1 MIWKKTQDMMILLLM
16 TFLFRRMM
24 KVQVQKLSM
33 IARKLQKIMKLENEE
48 SSMDNTGEADV
59 FNAVNLQ

>member
-24 KVQVQKLSM
+24 KVQVQKLPM
-33 IARKLQKIMKLENEE
+33 ITKATKYNETKEDEE
-48 SSMDNTGEADV
+48 SSMDITGKVDV
-59 FNAVNLQ
+59 IEVVYL